1 MQRQTVKGKHQISSG
16 TIHPEKINAFHYE
29 AGKDGVLL
37 QESLD
42 TELRN
47 FPHDEDHP
55 LLHFL
60 KSIEQ
65 HHSEKN
71 SLSRVIGKE
80 FFFLEINLFRIIVI
94 TFIITHILK
103 KQTIMKNL
111 LFLSAIILLAS
122 CSSGVKPVEN
132 TPTAKLGEGAIWHPE
147 KEALLWVDITGGKV
161 FMYNPNEGM
170 LQDISL
176 ESMVGTVVPSKGEY
190 FAVTAQETG
199 IFGLREDGTQQQIA
213 AFPSDALPNVR
224 FNDGKCDPAGRFWVG
239 TMEKTAKEG
248 AAKLYMF
255 DNDSLF
261 IKETNVTISNGIVW
275 DSNKKLMYYIDTP
288 TQQVVAYNYDPET
301 GDISNKR
308 VVVQVPKEMGSPDGM
323 SIDTEGKLWIAHW
336 GGSGVYR
343 WNPETGDLMEK
354 IDVPAPNVTS
364 CAFGG
369 PNLTTLY
376 ITTAREG
383 LTDEQLEK
391 YPLSG
396 SLFVTETAIK
406 GTPAN
411 LFR

>member
-1 MQRQTVKGKHQISSG
+1 
-16 TIHPEKINAFHYE
+16 
-29 AGKDGVLL
+29 
-37 QESLD
+37 
-42 TELRN
+42 
-47 FPHDEDHP
+47 
-55 LLHFL
+55 
-60 KSIEQ
+60 
-65 HHSEKN
+65 
-71 SLSRVIGKE
+71 
-80 FFFLEINLFRIIVI
+80 
-94 TFIITHILK
+94 
-103 KQTIMKNL
+103 MKNL
-111 LFLSAIILLAS
+111 LFLSAIILLTS

-161 FMYNPNEGM
+161 FMYKPDEGM

-176 ESMVGTVVPSKGEY
+176 ESMVGTVVPSTGEY
-190 FAVTAQETG
+190 FAVAAQETG
-199 IFGLREDGTQQQIA
+199 IFGLREDGTKQQIA
-213 AFPSDALPNVR
+213 PFPSDALPNVR
-224 FNDGKCDPAGRFWVG
+224 FNDGKCDPAGRLWIG

-255 DNDSLF
+255 DNDSLYV
-261 IKETNVTISNGIVW
+261 KESNVTISNGIVW
-275 DSNKKLMYYIDTP
+275 DSDKKLMYYIDTP

-301 GDISNKR
+301 GGISNKR
-308 VVVQVPKEMGSPDGM
+308 VVVEVPKEMGSPDGM

-383 LTDEQLEK
+383 LTEEQLEK

-396 SLFVTETAIK
+396 SLFVTETGIK
-406 GTPAN
+406 GTLAN
-411 LFR
+411 LFK